1 MVEVKQRVSRA
12 VIAAVVVL
20 GSAVASGCSTAEIP
34 GMADV
39 LDLPADGSHVLTS
52 GEDWQLVVTPH
63 QALELRQE
71 RRTSGVSDY
80 TRPLTLTEAH
90 GFDATRNGNPVTVVA
105 GPVGDDAARVEVES
119 LNGVVGDA
127 AIVHAHGMTWFW
139 LELADDD
146 LFQITAYDE
155 QGEILDQRR

>member
-1 MVEVKQRVSRA
+1 M
-12 VIAAVVVL
+12 
-20 GSAVASGCSTAEIP
+20 
-34 GMADV
+34 
-39 LDLPADGSHVLTS
+39 
-52 GEDWQLVVTPH
+52 
-63 QALELRQE
+63 
-71 RRTSGVSDY
+71 
-80 TRPLTLTEAH
+80 
-90 GFDATRNGNPVTVVA
+90 VA